1 MIELISGFTLTAD
14 EHCYTVGKPRERP
27 GKGIEMQTPKYY
39 CTISQAV
46 QGTLERVLLQ
56 GVASGE
62 ITTLRQFAEELNR
75 QRTALEKLLAPLETG
90 GEAPQKEAHG
100 LTSSAKGRYTPG
112 HQDGTTTVSHA

>member
-1 MIELISGFTLTAD
+1 MIELISGFVLAAD
-14 EHCYTVGKPRERP
+14 EYCYSVGVPTQDKAGTVRIRN
-27 GKGIEMQTPKYY
+27 PKYY
-39 CTISQAV
+39 GTISQAI

-75 QRTALEKLLAPLETG
+75 QRTALDELLAPLETG

-100 LTSSAKGRYTPG
+100 LTSSAEGRYTPG
-112 HQDGTTTVSHA
+112 HQDGSTTVSHA